1 MLLIKEK
8 HIFMICNLFLIKK
21 EWSLFLHGFHE
32 MFMLCCSWMT
42 MKWML
47 GDTYWQDVIS
57 LMCKLIVGYACCG
70 GLACAMYKE
79 IQVVDALKMEPNMEA
94 NCKSFNANLMKYC

>member
-1 MLLIKEK
+1 
-8 HIFMICNLFLIKK
+8 
-21 EWSLFLHGFHE
+21 
-32 MFMLCCSWMT
+32 
-42 MKWML
+42 
-47 GDTYWQDVIS
+47 
-57 LMCKLIVGYACCG
+57 MCKLIVGYACCG